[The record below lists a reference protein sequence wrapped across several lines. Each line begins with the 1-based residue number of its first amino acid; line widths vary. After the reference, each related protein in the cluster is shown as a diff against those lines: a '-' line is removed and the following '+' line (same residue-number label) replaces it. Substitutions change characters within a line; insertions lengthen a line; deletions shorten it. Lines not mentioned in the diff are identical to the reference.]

1 MPIIES
7 IVSQHAEEAA
17 FLWLLRDLAVAAPH
31 YSLQDLADLDE
42 RVEAHID
49 GLRVAGDP
57 GWVFC
62 SEGLQQQESGEVFA
76 AAVIALEGDE
86 SQQLREVYAAVE
98 MAPETER
105 GLISAIGWIDPDK
118 LKGKIAA
125 LLSSDS
131 PMWRRVGIAAC
142 AVHRVDC
149 GDHLLRA
156 IDDPDPGLKT
166 RALRAAGETG
176 RRDLLAALLQG
187 QLRHNDAACAF
198 WAAWSAV
205 LLGDRGAGVAS
216 LKNIALTEGPFS
228 TRAIQL
234 LLRVLDSGDAADW
247 LKALSRA
254 PGRRRD
260 LIIGCAIRG
269 DVAYVPWL
277 IQQMTETPEWARVAG
292 EAFSMITGAD
302 LAYEDLDADQPDGFE
317 AGPTEAPADEDVNM
331 DPDEDLPW
339 PKPARIQAWWD
350 ANLGRFSAGTR
361 YLAGSPITEPNC
373 RCLLATGMQ
382 RQRIAAALE
391 LALMHADAPLFET
404 RAPGRRQQA
413 LLAL

>member
-1 MPIIES
+1 M
-7 IVSQHAEEAA
+7 
-17 FLWLLRDLAVAAPH
+17 AAPH
-31 YSLQDLADLDE
+31 YSLQDLEDLDE

-49 GLRVAGDP
+49 GLRVAGAS

-62 SEGLQQQESGEVFA
+62 SEGLQQQESGEVFT
-76 AAVIALEGDE
+76 AAVIALEGDKP
-86 SQQLREVYAAVE
+86 QRLREVYAAVE

-105 GLISAIGWIDPDK
+105 GLISAIGWINPDK

-125 LLSSDS
+125 LLSSDA

-149 GDHLLRA
+149 GDHLRRA

-176 RRDLLAALLQG
+176 RRDLLPALRG
-187 QLRHNDAACAF
+187 QLTHDDPSCAF

-216 LKNIALTEGPFS
+216 LQNIALTDGPFS
-228 TRAIQL
+228 TRAIQV
-234 LLRVLDSGDAADW
+234 LLRVLDFGDAADS

-254 PGRRRD
+254 TSRRRD
-260 LIIGCAIRG
+260 LIIGCAVLG

-277 IQQMTETPEWARVAG
+277 IQQMSDAPEWARVAA
-292 EAFSMITGAD
+292 EAFSMITGAN
-302 LAYEDLDADQPDGFE
+302 LAYEDLDADQPEGFE
-317 AGPTEAPADEDVNM
+317 AGPTEALADEDVSM

-339 PKPARIQAWWD
+339 PSPPRIQSWWN

-361 YLAGSPITEPNC
+361 YLAGSPITESDS
-373 RCLLATGMQ
+373 RELLATGTQ

-391 LALMHADAPLFET
+391 LALMHADTPLFET

-413 LLAL
+413 LLAPSSQSKPNSGPTHS